1 MKAARNDDDDN
12 LITYLVYLQKH
23 KNTFAINT
31 KSLTKGYH
39 ALLSSLSVLL
49 LLLLLN
55 KIYWIRTIFVVA
67 VHLVLLYIYYI
78 ILCMFVCVAQNGKS
92 AATLL
97 CARRLGREGVI
108 LLQKIY
114 AVYLVK
120 CISINKV
127 VLILSMLPVAI
138 IALL

>member
-1 MKAARNDDDDN
+1 MKAARKDDDDN
-12 LITYLVYLQKH
+12 LITYLVYLQMH

-67 VHLVLLYIYYI
+67 VHLVLLYTYYI
-78 ILCMFVCVAQNGKS
+78 ILCTFVFLCCSKWKKRRHF
-92 AATLL
+92 TL
-97 CARRLGREGVI
+97 CPETWKRRSNLASKNLRS
-108 LLQKIY
+108 LFSKMHL
-114 AVYLVK
+114 
-120 CISINKV
+120 NK
-127 VLILSMLPVAI
+127 
-138 IALL
+138 

>member
-1 MKAARNDDDDN
+1 MKAARNDDDDDDN
-12 LITYLVYLQKH
+12 LITYLVYLQMH

-78 ILCMFVCVAQNGKS
+78 ILCTFYFCLFVLLKMEKAP
-92 AATLL
+92 TLYFVPGDL
-97 CARRLGREGVI
+97 EE
-108 LLQKIY
+108 KE
-114 AVYLVK
+114 
-120 CISINKV
+120 
-127 VLILSMLPVAI
+127 
-138 IALL
+138 